1 MNGKAFL
8 NVFWS
13 SELINTSETVST
25 LVDLRKNQ
33 EKILQ
38 IWLMYKLE
46 INILILT
53 KYAAYNNDNNYSY

>member
-1 MNGKAFL
+1 MKGKAFL

-13 SELINTSETVST
+13 SELINSSETVST

-33 EKILQ
+33 EIS
-38 IWLMYKLE
+38 IRIRLMFKLE

-53 KYAAYNNDNNYSY
+53 KNAVYNNDNNYS